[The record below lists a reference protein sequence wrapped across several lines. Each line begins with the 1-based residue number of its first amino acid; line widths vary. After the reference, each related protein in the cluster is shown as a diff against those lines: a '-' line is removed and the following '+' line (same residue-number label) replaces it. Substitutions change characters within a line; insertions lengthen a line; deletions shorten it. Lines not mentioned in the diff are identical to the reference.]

1 MSSYSDSAPAPEPEP
16 APEKP
21 KRVKGKAGMKKL
33 SAMTDKQKEDLAKH
47 MEKMKKEGMSP
58 TELKSHRM
66 KMMRKM
72 RDGKGITKSHN
83 EIKKSE
89 AAKAERAK
97 K

>member
-1 MSSYSDSAPAPEPEP
+1 
-16 APEKP
+16 
-21 KRVKGKAGMKKL
+21 
-33 SAMTDKQKEDLAKH
+33 
-47 MEKMKKEGMSP
+47 
-58 TELKSHRM
+58 M